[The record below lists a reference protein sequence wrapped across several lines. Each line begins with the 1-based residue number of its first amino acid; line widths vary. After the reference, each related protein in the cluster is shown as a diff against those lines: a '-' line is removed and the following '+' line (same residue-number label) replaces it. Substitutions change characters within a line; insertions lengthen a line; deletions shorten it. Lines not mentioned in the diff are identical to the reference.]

1 MLYRRCSVFCRIWLN
16 NKTLTHAVFLT
27 HTKMSTHATH
37 AKILWIHAT
46 HATHAK
52 IWPMPAM
59 HLCYSHHPRDLADSI
74 NIIIFAVNHVFLYGI
89 FFLLNPIQWI
99 FCSLLTS
106 LPVFF
111 FFFFFF
117 FEGTSMKVKQ
127 SCIFCVM
134 PSYTL
139 CKSWFSC

>member
-16 NKTLTHAVFLT
+16 NKALTHAVFLT
-27 HTKMSTHATH
+27 HAKMSTHATH
-37 AKILWIHAT
+37 AKILWTHAT

-52 IWPMPAM
+52 IWPVAATHP
-59 HLCYSHHPRDLADSI
+59 CYSCHPRDLADSI
-74 NIIIFAVNHVFLYGI
+74 NIIIFVVNHVFLYGI

-111 FFFFFF
+111 F
-117 FEGTSMKVKQ
+117 EGTSMKVKQ
-127 SCIFCVM
+127 SCLFCVM